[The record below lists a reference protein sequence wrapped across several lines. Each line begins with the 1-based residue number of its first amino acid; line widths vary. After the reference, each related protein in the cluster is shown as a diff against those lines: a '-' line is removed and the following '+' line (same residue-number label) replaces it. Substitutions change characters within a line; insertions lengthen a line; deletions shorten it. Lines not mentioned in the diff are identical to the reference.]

1 MGGRVT
7 DARHAAVEPA
17 GTIEAASNG
26 SSPRAG
32 TGRSS
37 IGMLGGTFDPIHLGH
52 LALARAARASL
63 GLDEILFVPAAR
75 PPHKLGRPISPATD
89 RLAMVELAI
98 AGEPATRVSH
108 IEIDRSGPSYTVDTV
123 AALLDEAARDDRLID
138 VTVILSAESFADLPD
153 WHAADRLVE
162 LATIAVAP
170 RPGHPLPEPIAL
182 ADRLPGLIGRLAVIH
197 GTLPDISASKIRAL
211 VAAGRPI
218 DHLVPPRVAAYI
230 EEHHLYREP
239 AARKDKP

>member
-7 DARHAAVEPA
+7 GTRHSAVAAQ
-17 GTIEAASNG
+17 TNG
-26 SSPRAG
+26 PHPPTR

-37 IGMLGGTFDPIHLGH
+37 IGILGGTFDPIHLGH
-52 LALARAARASL
+52 LALARAARSSL

-75 PPHKLGRPISPATD
+75 PPHKLGRPISPASD
-89 RLAMVELAI
+89 RLAMVELATE
-98 AGEPATRVSH
+98 GEPATRVSR
-108 IEIDRSGPSYTVDTV
+108 IEIERSGPSYTVDTV
-123 AALLDEAARDDRLID
+123 AALLDEAARADRPID

-170 RPGHPLPEPIAL
+170 RPGHPLPEPTAL
-182 ADRLPGLIGRLAVIH
+182 ANRLPGLIGRLAVIH

-239 AARKDKP
+239 STRKDQP

>member
-1 MGGRVT
+1 
-7 DARHAAVEPA
+7 
-17 GTIEAASNG
+17 
-26 SSPRAG
+26 
-32 TGRSS
+32 
-37 IGMLGGTFDPIHLGH
+37 MLGDRFDPIDRAH
-52 LALARAARASL
+52 LALARAARPSR

-98 AGEPATRVSH
+98 EGEPATRVSD

-162 LATIAVAP
+162 LATIPVAP
-170 RPGHPLPEPIAL
+170 RPRPPLP
-182 ADRLPGLIGRLAVIH
+182 
-197 GTLPDISASKIRAL
+197 
-211 VAAGRPI
+211 RPI
-218 DHLVPPRVAAYI
+218 PLPRRVPR
-230 EEHHLYREP
+230 
-239 AARKDKP
+239 

>member
-7 DARHAAVEPA
+7 GGRSPAAAVA
-17 GTIEAASNG
+17 NG
-26 SSPRAG
+26 QGPLATQ

-37 IGMLGGTFDPIHLGH
+37 IGILGGTFDPIHLGH
-52 LALARAARASL
+52 LALARAARSSL
-63 GLDEILFVPAAR
+63 GHDEILFVPAAR
-75 PPHKLGRPISPATD
+75 PPHKLGRPISPAND

-98 AGEPATRVSH
+98 DGEPATAISRL
-108 IEIDRSGPSYTVDTV
+108 ELDRSGPSYTVDTV
-123 AALLDEAARDDRLID
+123 AALLDEAAREDRSID
-138 VTVILSAESFADLPD
+138 ITVILSAESFADLPD

-170 RPGHPLPEPIAL
+170 RPGHPLPEPTAL

-197 GTLPDISASKIRAL
+197 ATLPDISASAIRAR
-211 VAAGRPI
+211 VAARRPI

-239 AARKDKP
+239 STRKDSQ

>member
-7 DARHAAVEPA
+7 GTRHSAVAAQ
-17 GTIEAASNG
+17 TNG
-26 SSPRAG
+26 PHPPTR

-37 IGMLGGTFDPIHLGH
+37 IGILGGTFDPIHLGH
-52 LALARAARASL
+52 LALARAARSSL

-75 PPHKLGRPISPATD
+75 PPHKLGRPISPAT
-89 RLAMVELAI
+89 E
-98 AGEPATRVSH
+98 GEPATRVSR
-108 IEIDRSGPSYTVDTV
+108 IEIERSGPSYTVDTV
-123 AALLDEAARDDRLID
+123 AALLDEAARADRPIE

-170 RPGHPLPEPIAL
+170 RPGHPLPEPTAL
-182 ADRLPGLIGRLAVIH
+182 ANRLPGLIGRLAVIH

-239 AARKDKP
+239 STRKDQP

>member
-1 MGGRVT
+1 VGGRVT
-7 DARHAAVEPA
+7 GARAVRA
-17 GTIEAASNG
+17 EASRNG
-26 SSPRAG
+26 SSPPAP
-32 TGRSS
+32 TGRAS
-37 IGMLGGTFDPIHLGH
+37 IGILGGTFDPIHLGH
-52 LALARAARASL
+52 LALARAARSSL

-75 PPHKLGRPISPATD
+75 PPHKLGRPISPAND

-98 AGEPATRVSH
+98 DGEPATAISRL
-108 IEIDRSGPSYTVDTV
+108 ELDRSGPSYTVDTV
-123 AALLDEAARDDRLID
+123 AALLDEAAREDRSID
-138 VTVILSAESFADLPD
+138 ITVILSAESFADLSD

-170 RPGHPLPEPIAL
+170 RPGHPLPEPTAL

-197 GTLPDISASKIRAL
+197 ATLPDISASAIRAR
-211 VAAGRPI
+211 VAARRPI

-239 AARKDKP
+239 STRKDSQ

>member
-1 MGGRVT
+1 MTRVQG
-7 DARHAAVEPA
+7 AAVE
-17 GTIEAASNG
+17 AATNG
-26 SSPRAG
+26 SHPPTQ

-37 IGMLGGTFDPIHLGH
+37 IGILGGTFDPIHLGH
-52 LALARAARASL
+52 LALARAARSSL
-63 GLDEILFVPAAR
+63 GLDEILFVPASR
-75 PPHKLGRPISPATD
+75 PPHKLGRPISPASD
-89 RLAMVELAI
+89 RLAMVDLAVE
-98 AGEPATRVSH
+98 GEPATAVSR

-123 AALLDEAARDDRLID
+123 EALLDEAARADRPIEL
-138 VTVILSAESFADLPD
+138 TVILSAESFADLPD

-162 LATIAVAP
+162 LGMIAVAP
-170 RPGHPLPEPIAL
+170 RPGHPLPDPTAL

-239 AARKDKP
+239 ATRKDSQ

>member
-1 MGGRVT
+1 MTG
-7 DARHAAVEPA
+7 ARAAAVE
-17 GTIEAASNG
+17 AATNG
-26 SSPRAG
+26 SHLPAQ
-32 TGRSS
+32 TGRTS
-37 IGMLGGTFDPIHLGH
+37 IGILGGTFDPIHLGH
-52 LALARAARASL
+52 LALARAARSSI

-75 PPHKLGRPISPATD
+75 PPHKLGRPISPASD
-89 RLAMVELAI
+89 RLAMVELAVD
-98 AGEPATRVSH
+98 GEPGTAVSR

-123 AALLDEAARDDRLID
+123 AALLDEAARADRQID
-138 VTVILSAESFADLPD
+138 LTVILSAESFADLPD

-170 RPGHPLPEPIAL
+170 RPGHPLPDPTAL
-182 ADRLPGLIGRLAVIH
+182 ADKLPGLIGRLAVIH

-239 AARKDKP
+239 ATRKDSQ

>member
-1 MGGRVT
+1 VTASAIDAKSGPARV
-7 DARHAAVEPA
+7 VP
-17 GTIEAASNG
+17 G
-26 SSPRAG
+26 
-32 TGRSS
+32 S
-37 IGMLGGTFDPIHLGH
+37 IGVFGGTFDPVH
-52 LALARAARASL
+52 LAHLAVAETARDVL
-63 GLDEILFVPAAR
+63 GLERVLFIPAGT
-75 PPHKLGRPISPATD
+75 PPHKQGQAISDGAD

-98 AGEPATRVSH
+98 EGEPATRVSD

-123 AALLDEAARDDRLID
+123 AALLDEAARDDRSID

-230 EEHHLYREP
+230 EEHHLYRDP
-239 AARKDKP
+239 ATRKDQP

>member
-7 DARHAAVEPA
+7 GTRHSVVAAQ
-17 GTIEAASNG
+17 TNG
-26 SSPRAG
+26 SHPPTG

-37 IGMLGGTFDPIHLGH
+37 IGILGGTFDPIHLGH
-52 LALARAARASL
+52 LALARAARSSL

-75 PPHKLGRPISPATD
+75 PPHKLGRPISPASD
-89 RLAMVELAI
+89 RLAMVELATE
-98 AGEPATRVSH
+98 GEPATRVSR
-108 IEIDRSGPSYTVDTV
+108 IEIERLGPSYTVDTV
-123 AALLDEAARDDRLID
+123 AALLDEAARADRPID

-170 RPGHPLPEPIAL
+170 RPGHPLPEPTAL
-182 ADRLPGLIGRLAVIH
+182 ANRLPGLIGRLAVIH

-239 AARKDKP
+239 STRKDKT